1 MDADVP
7 TFDDEGGRQ
16 RSPEPDVDVRDA
28 AVDANAPR
36 DPSSTAPPRPADE
49 VDSTTITTDDARFLI
64 GARGATKRKLMRVS
78 GARLEITAIE
88 GDDAKGQR
96 LDISGSAAARAKAKR
111 YVEWVLRQRVGKIIV
126 DTSTVMEDVSVME
139 VPGDCTAYVTGKA
152 GQGLRRI
159 EADNGTLLFF
169 GKPTTDPED
178 APEKLIICGDRKG
191 RRGSELQV
199 MSSIERKVPG
209 TFVDEEKKLKIRF
222 EQPGDGLGDG
232 WGFDVWPFAN
242 EEELSFAVGRE
253 VGRLDRARAR
263 CVFSYFFVDFT
274 HDE

>member
-1 MDADVP
+1 
-7 TFDDEGGRQ
+7 
-16 RSPEPDVDVRDA
+16 
-28 AVDANAPR
+28 
-36 DPSSTAPPRPADE
+36 
-49 VDSTTITTDDARFLI
+49 
-64 GARGATKRKLMRVS
+64 
-78 GARLEITAIE
+78 
-88 GDDAKGQR
+88 
-96 LDISGSAAARAKAKR
+96 
-111 YVEWVLRQRVGKIIV
+111 
-126 DTSTVMEDVSVME
+126 ME

-199 MSSIERKVPG
+199 MSSIERKIPG

-242 EEELSFAVGRE
+242 EEELRFAVGRE

-263 CVFSYFFVDFT
+263 FVFSYFFVDFT